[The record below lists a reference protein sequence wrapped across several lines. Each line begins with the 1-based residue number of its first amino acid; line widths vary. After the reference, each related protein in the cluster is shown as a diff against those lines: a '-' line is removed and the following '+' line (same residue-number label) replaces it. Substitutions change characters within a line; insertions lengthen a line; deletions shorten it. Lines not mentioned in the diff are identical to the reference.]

1 MDKQELGAGMKR
13 QELPGC
19 PSDVSPWQR
28 QGLLEPYDEELEK
41 NPGQLTGSGENG
53 LPSAHLTHFWRG

>member
-1 MDKQELGAGMKR
+1 MDKQELGAGMKW

-19 PSDVSPWQR
+19 PSDVSPWRR

-41 NPGQLTGSGENG
+41 NPCQLTGSGEKW
-53 LPSAHLTHFWRG
+53 LP